1 MRLISIFISLLLIL
15 SCSGPKNA
23 VSQLSKYNGSWF
35 PVNQEIGGKALPKAA
50 FEKQRLI
57 IKDSTYTLIA
67 ESIDKGIVKVNGN
80 KMDIYGREGVNKGQ
94 HFTAI
99 YKYENNQLCICYNLK
114 GDGYP
119 ESFETKPKTLLFLS
133 IFQKEMK

>member
-1 MRLISIFISLLLIL
+1 M
-15 SCSGPKNA
+15 
-23 VSQLSKYNGSWF
+23 SKYNGSWF
-35 PVNQEIGGKALPKAA
+35 PVKQEIGGKSLPKAA

-80 KMDIYGREGVNKGQ
+80 KMDIYGREGVNNGQ